1 MNKKLSGREHLGL
14 LLYHNRNTVCVLK
27 GTTGP
32 SAETTWSPSSDLTS
46 AEGELRLLPGEAEA
60 V

>member
-1 MNKKLSGREHLGL
+1 MIESTLA
-14 LLYHNRNTVCVLK
+14 YDFIITVTLCVLK

-32 SAETTWSPSSDLTS
+32 SAETTRSPSSDLTS
-46 AEGELRLLPGEAEA
+46 AEGKLRLLPGEAEA